1 LEFPVR
7 EVRQEEEIK
16 GTQIGR
22 ELVKLSLFID
32 DMVIGLRDPKKSTQ
46 TLLGTINSFSTLT
59 VYKINLQKSFCVNNE
74 QIKKEYRKIIPFP
87 ITSKKYIK
95 YPGVNLGKDVN
106 DIYKKTANH

>member
-46 TLLGTINSFSTLT
+46 TLLGTYKNLSASTMNRL
-59 VYKINLQKSFCVNNE
+59 
-74 QIKKEYRKIIPFP
+74 RKN
-87 ITSKKYIK
+87 T
-95 YPGVNLGKDVN
+95 GK
-106 DIYKKTANH
+106 